1 MEKQAW
7 KAIEKVKRE
16 GSERVE
22 RPGTDRQTD
31 SSTMPGGSPVSSAS
45 SVRTPSSFI
54 ISPCGR
60 CMKSVANDGMGL
72 TERRKEGG
80 RGQEA
85 GVAIDGMGLTW
96 KERPFFPWNSDQD
109 ATHTLMLTWLKSYEA
124 R

>member
-7 KAIEKVKRE
+7 KATEKVKRE

-31 SSTMPGGSPVSSAS
+31 SSTMPGGSRIMTDGEPILREGIESLQGIHAS
-45 SVRTPSSFI
+45 NTHYQPS
-54 ISPCGR
+54 PLLPR

-72 TERRKEGG
+72 TERKKEGG

-85 GVAIDGMGLTW
+85 GVAIDGMGLM
-96 KERPFFPWNSDQD
+96 ERKTFLS
-109 ATHTLMLTWLKSYEA
+109 ME
-124 R
+124 